1 LVHTSG
7 SLSLDI
13 FKSYSGRF
21 GVIYPLQTFTKG
33 RKIDFYKIPLF
44 IQGNSS
50 ETLALLYSFCNRI
63 SEKIIK
69 IDSDKKVVL
78 HLAAV
83 FANNFINHLLTIA
96 YELLKQN
103 KLPAEYLYPL
113 IEETVHKAMEM
124 DPKLTQTGPA
134 VRNDLDTINNHIEM
148 LSKKPEWQKI
158 YTFVSE
164 NIQKYYN
171 SRHD

>member
-1 LVHTSG
+1 MAG
-7 SLSLDI
+7 FI
-13 FKSYSGRF
+13 EKR
-21 GVIYPLQTFTKG
+21 TKAEG

-103 KLPAEYLYPL
+103 KLQAEYLYPL
-113 IEETVHKAMEM
+113 IEETVNKAMEM